1 MEPYMTV
8 AHGSQTQLAFVKEAT
23 PGVIPTNPSWQTAR
37 YVSEGLTLDKQTISS
52 DEVREDRNRTDVT
65 DVGRQ
70 VTGPVNTL
78 FSFFTFDDWL
88 AALLCGS
95 WSGSML
101 KNSVLVKTLAFEK
114 RFEMGATDVFTR
126 YLGCRMNTLD
136 LQLNAK
142 QNITAN
148 WGILGIGSPA
158 PETTPIAGST
168 YADATTTPIFNA
180 ALNVASLS
188 ITGLAANPKLQ
199 SLSIRVNNNLY
210 AVDVVGQYE
219 VYDFGLGIFDVTG
232 SLTAVFES
240 SDLYQAIIDHSDVGI
255 SATLSDGIGN
265 SYEINLPKVKL
276 TNGSP
281 VGPGNGRAV
290 VMEVPFTAIFDPS
303 SAATMTVTRTF
314 GGINP
319 PVIPPALPSL
329 NFSSIDN
336 SQYIGQV
343 I

>member
-1 MEPYMTV
+1 MTV
-8 AHGSQTQLAFVKEAT
+8 AHGSQTQLAFVKETT
-23 PGVIPTNPSWQTAR
+23 PGVIPANPPWQIAR
-37 YVSEGLTLDKQTISS
+37 YVSEGLTLDKQTVSS
-52 DEVREDRNRTDVT
+52 DEVRDDRNRTDVT

-88 AALLCGS
+88 AALLCGT
-95 WSGSML
+95 WSGSSL
-101 KNSVLVKTLAFEK
+101 KNGVLQKTFAFEK
-114 RFEMGATDVFTR
+114 RFEMGVADVFTR
-126 YLGCRMNTLD
+126 YLGCRINTLD

-142 QNITAN
+142 QNVTAN
-148 WGILGIGSPA
+148 WGILGVGSPNPA
-158 PETTPIAGST
+158 AAAISGST
-168 YADATTTPIFNA
+168 YAGATTTPVFNA

-188 ITGLAANPKLQ
+188 ITGITTTPKLQ
-199 SLSIRVNNNLY
+199 ALSIRVNNNLY
-210 AVDVVGQYE
+210 PVDIVGQYE

-240 SDLYQAIIDHSDVGI
+240 SDLYQAIIDHSDIGI
-255 SATLSDGIGN
+255 SATLSDGLGN
-265 SYEINLPKVKL
+265 SYDISIPKVKL

-290 VMEVPFTAIFDPS
+290 VMEVPFTAIFDQT
-303 SAATMTVTRTF
+303 SAATIAITRTF

-319 PVIPPALPSL
+319 PVGPPAAPSL
-329 NFSSIDN
+329 DFSSADN